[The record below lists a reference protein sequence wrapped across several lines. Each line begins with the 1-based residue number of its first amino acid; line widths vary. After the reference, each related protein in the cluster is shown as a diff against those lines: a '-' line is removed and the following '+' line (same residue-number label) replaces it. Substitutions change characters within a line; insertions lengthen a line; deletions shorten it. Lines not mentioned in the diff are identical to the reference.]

1 MKERAAHPA
10 EPGARPTTAVHQVLA
25 GVGPI
30 DAVSEQARAWR
41 RILTGGGYGG
51 ADHAARIDPRVRD
64 GFTPI
69 EELDPAPGDLVVI
82 RYSAWS
88 PPLTPLLRIDR
99 PLLLHYHNITPASF
113 LWNHAPVVAVQ
124 CAVGRIQLPAFAGG
138 AVLCTADSQYNADE
152 LLAVGARAAEVVPI
166 VFDPARYAERGT
178 APEGD
183 GPLIVCVGRLAP
195 NKRHD
200 LIFDAFAA
208 YQRECAPDARL
219 VCVGEPI
226 SPSYG
231 ALIERLVAQSGATG
245 ITLAG
250 GLDQADLNATYAAAD
265 ALLHLSDHEGFCIPL
280 LEAFHFDLPVVG
292 KPVGA
297 MPGVAGDAVLW
308 TDDDPAVTAE
318 LLNLAVTDAELRS
331 ELAVRGRERLAGYSA
346 EAAES
351 AVLDAVATG
360 LASI

>member
-1 MKERAAHPA
+1 M
-10 EPGARPTTAVHQVLA
+10 
-25 GVGPI
+25 
-30 DAVSEQARAWR
+30 SEQARAWR
-41 RILTGGGYGG
+41 RILSGAGYGG
-51 ADHAARIDPRVRD
+51 GDHAARIDPRVRE
-64 GFTPI
+64 GFAPI

-124 CAVGRIQLPAFAGG
+124 CAVGRAQLPAFAGAA
-138 AVLCTADSQYNADE
+138 AVCTADSRYNADE
-152 LLAVGARAAEVVPI
+152 LMSVGARAAEVVPI
-166 VFDPARYAERGT
+166 VFNPDRYAERGT

-219 VCVGEPI
+219 ICVGEPI

-231 ALIERLVAQSGATG
+231 ELIERLVADSGAHG
-245 ITLAG
+245 IELAG

-265 ALLHLSDHEGFCIPL
+265 ALLHMSDHEGFCIPL
-280 LEAFHFDLPVVG
+280 LEAFHFDLPVVA

-318 LLNLAVTDAELRS
+318 LLDLAIRDQALRS
-331 ELAVRGRERLAGYSA
+331 ELTRRGHERLQNYSTKA
-346 EAAES
+346 VETEVLEAVGTALRG
-351 AVLDAVATG
+351 ALR
-360 LASI
+360 ASEASVPPQGSPDRLPPLK

>member
-1 MKERAAHPA
+1 
-10 EPGARPTTAVHQVLA
+10 VLA

-41 RILTGGGYGG
+41 QILTAAGYGG
-51 ADHAARIDPRVRD
+51 ADHAARIDPRVRA

-69 EELDPAPGDLVVI
+69 DELDPAPDDLVVI

-88 PPLTPLLRIDR
+88 PPLTPLLRIGR

-124 CAVGRIQLPAFAGG
+124 CAVGRVQLPAFAGG

-152 LLAVGARAAEVVPI
+152 LLAVGARAAQVVPI
-166 VFDPARYAERGT
+166 VFDPARYADRGT

-208 YQRECAPDARL
+208 YQRECAPQARL
-219 VCVGEPI
+219 ICVGEAI

-231 ALIERLVAQSGATG
+231 DLVRKLAADSGASG
-245 ITLAG
+245 IELAG

-280 LEAFHFDLPVVG
+280 LEAFHFGLPVVA

-308 TDDDPAVTAE
+308 TDEDPAVTAE
-318 LLNLAVTDAELRS
+318 LLD
-331 ELAVRGRERLAGYSA
+331 LAVRDEGLRTELTRRGHERLKNYSA
-346 EAAES
+346 KAVEEEVLGAVGAAWRG
-351 AVLDAVATG
+351 AL
-360 LASI
+360 